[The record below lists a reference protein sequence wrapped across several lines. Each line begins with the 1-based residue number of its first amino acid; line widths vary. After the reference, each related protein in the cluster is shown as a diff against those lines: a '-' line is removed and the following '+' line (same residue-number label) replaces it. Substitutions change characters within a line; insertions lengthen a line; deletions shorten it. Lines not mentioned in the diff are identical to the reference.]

1 MSELALSADATPV
14 IENDSAGESTGSPR
28 DDSWWGRPGGGR
40 EVLTIATPLVVSSL
54 SWTVMTF
61 VDRMMLNNWSGGAMA
76 AAFVGGVL
84 WFAVICLPLGLCS
97 YVGTFVAQYHGSGQ
111 PERIGPSVWQGVWA
125 TVAVTPL
132 MLAPILFSQAGFQ
145 AAGHTPETVALETT
159 YFDIL
164 CWGSPAMLASAA
176 LSSFWSGRGKT
187 WVVMIVDSV
196 FAGLNL
202 LLDWWW
208 IFGLTATI
216 GGETITLFPAAGI
229 AGAGWATVVSLW
241 LKTFTYTFLML
252 SPRNRAEFGAGVCGI
267 DRPLLRR
274 VLTFGFPAGV
284 QMLLDVLGFSAFI
297 LIVGRIGAVE
307 HEASSLT
314 FSLNHLSFMPVVG
327 FGMAASIL
335 VGQHLGENRDRVA
348 ARATWTSLQISWA
361 YMALMSMAFIFAPGV
376 FLAGFFQTEGVS
388 GDAAHRAAVAST
400 AVVLMRFIAAY
411 NMLDAMM
418 IVFVSALKGAGDTRF
433 ILFASLV
440 MASLLALLTWMAVEV
455 FGFGV
460 YGCWALISLWIAS
473 LGTIFF
479 IRFQLGYWRSMRVI
493 ERTPIVEAEALSA
506 E

>member
-1 MSELALSADATPV
+1 MSEIALANDIAPASHLPEDSTPV
-14 IENDSAGESTGSPR
+14 DST
-28 DDSWWGRPGGGR
+28 WWGRPGGGR
-40 EVLTIATPLVVSSL
+40 EVLTVAAPLVVSSL
-54 SWTVMTF
+54 SWTIMTF
-61 VDRMMLNNWSGGAMA
+61 VDRMMLNNWSGAAMA
-76 AAFVGGVL
+76 AAFVSGVL

-111 PERIGPSVWQGVWA
+111 PERIGPSVWQGIWA
-125 TVAVTPL
+125 TVGVTPL
-132 MLAPILFSQAGFQ
+132 MLAPILFSQAGFVR
-145 AAGHTPETVALETT
+145 AGHSPETVALETT
-159 YFDIL
+159 YFNIL

-176 LSSFWSGRGKT
+176 FASFWSGRGKT
-187 WVVMIVDSV
+187 WVVMVVDSV
-196 FAGLNL
+196 FALMNL

-208 IFGLTATI
+208 IFGLTMTF
-216 GGETITLFPAAGI
+216 GGETVTVFPAAGI

-241 LKTFTYTFLML
+241 FKTFVYAFLML
-252 SPRNRAEFGAGVCGI
+252 TPSNRAVFGSADWRFDV
-267 DRPLLRR
+267 PLLRR
-274 VLTFGFPAGV
+274 VLWFGVPAGV

-297 LIVGRIGAVE
+297 LIVAQIGPVE
-307 HEASSLT
+307 NEASSLT

-335 VGQHLGENRDRVA
+335 VGQHLGENRDRA
-348 ARATWTSLQISWA
+348 AACATWTSLQISWA
-361 YMALMSMAFIFAPGV
+361 YMALMSLAFIFAPGI
-376 FLAGFFQTEGVS
+376 FLAGFFQSEGIT

-440 MASLLALLTWMAVEV
+440 MASLLALLTWLAVEV

-460 YGCWALISLWIAS
+460 YGCWALISMWIAG
-473 LGTIFF
+473 LATIFL

-493 ERTPIVEAEALSA
+493 ERTPVVEGEP
-506 E
+506 